1 MIPAPDRK
9 GRCAHARCV
18 PAAPCSAQRSVGTAS
33 KAADVAPRRSQSRS
47 SPTTFLELTMTTLRH
62 SHALATVALL
72 VLLAAMFVLL
82 ATFSGRDNTPIQI
95 ARPPNGQIQPFR
107 AASA

>member
-1 MIPAPDRK
+1 
-9 GRCAHARCV
+9 
-18 PAAPCSAQRSVGTAS
+18 
-33 KAADVAPRRSQSRS
+33 
-47 SPTTFLELTMTTLRH
+47 MTTLRH